1 MFEEALPDL
10 LKNPNGS
17 ITKHATFHDME
28 FLGMNLEE
36 DPATTQ
42 NHSYY
47 FGGDDEYLDQMQ
59 DAIMEK
65 QQMPVEVLMQ
75 RSESRSS
82 SKSEERLEIPGA
94 LSLSNA

>member
-36 DPATTQ
+36 DPATMQ
-42 NHSYY
+42 NNHSYY

-65 QQMPVEVLMQ
+65 QQMP
-75 RSESRSS
+75 SSSRSS
-82 SKSEERLEIPGA
+82 SKSEGRLEIPGA
-94 LSLSNA
+94 LSLSNG